1 MTRNDAH
8 ETEAQSRWPDQY
20 AVSQKRLGK
29 LSAAQQRELFLAG
42 EAVTAELAQAFLSG
56 GALEDDIVQEIVGRH
71 YLWIDAFWTPSQ
83 AAYIGLGQ
91 MYVSDERFAQNYE
104 KQAAGL
110 ALFMSQAMAVWAKS
124 NLS

>member
-1 MTRNDAH
+1 MTQNEAH
-8 ETEAQSRWPDQY
+8 EFEAQTRWPDQY
-20 AVSQKRLGK
+20 EVSQKRLGK
-29 LSAAQQRELFLAG
+29 LSAAQQLELFLAG
-42 EAVTAELAQAFLSG
+42 EKITAELAQAYRNG
-56 GALEDDIVQEIVGRH
+56 EGLEDEIVQEIVGRH

-110 ALFMSQAMAVWAKS
+110 ALFMSQAMAVWAKN